1 MKKGLSTLL
10 LLALLL
16 SCMAMGYASSTM
28 TAAELKTAMNLAVAD
43 LDPNNK
49 CPLTP
54 MVYCSPRYKDA
65 DKDSAYEL
73 RRGLSASQINEGN
86 TTRSYG
92 LYFKFTP
99 RGRYQSYTINRIDF
113 TIHDKK
119 GDLLY
124 VDGFDTSMQCQSG
137 YYWYW
142 NFFPLEGLYDN
153 MRILN
158 GSVTAGSYTM
168 NIYFNKLW
176 AGKTSFSIK
185 K

>member
-1 MKKGLSTLL
+1 M
-10 LLALLL
+10 
-16 SCMAMGYASSTM
+16 
-28 TAAELKTAMNLAVAD
+28 
-43 LDPNNK
+43 
-49 CPLTP
+49 
-54 MVYCSPRYKDA
+54 
-65 DKDSAYEL
+65 
-73 RRGLSASQINEGN
+73 
-86 TTRSYG
+86 
-92 LYFKFTP
+92 
-99 RGRYQSYTINRIDF
+99 
-113 TIHDKK
+113 
-119 GDLLY
+119 
-124 VDGFDTSMQCQSG
+124 DGFDTSMQCQSG

>member
-1 MKKGLSTLL
+1 MKKGLSLV
-10 LLALLL
+10 LAMVLLL
-16 SCMAMGYASSTM
+16 SCLGVGYASGTM
-28 TAAELKTAMNLAVAD
+28 TADELRETMNQAAEELN
-43 LDPNNK
+43 PNNK
-49 CPLTP
+49 CPQTP
-54 MVYCSPRYKDA
+54 TVYCSPRYKDA

-73 RRGLSASQINEGN
+73 RRGLSASQINNG
-86 TTRSYG
+86 TSDRSYG

-99 RGRYQSYTINRIDF
+99 RGRNQSYYISRIDF

-119 GDLLY
+119 GNLLY

-142 NFFPLEGLYDN
+142 NFFPLDGLYDN
-153 MRILN
+153 MRILD

-176 AGKTSFSIK
+176 AGKTNFTIK